1 MGGNMLSMEKILIP
15 IDGSDSSLEA
25 LVYAGTFASEFN
37 ITVYL
42 MTVIEPHHCIYDVY
56 AEQITLTHR
65 VSESTA
71 ILNQRLLETE
81 KKARK
86 LGIPNIILRRC
97 FGLPCEKIIEVATKE
112 KIDLIVMGTH
122 ARTGIAHFL
131 IGSVTEKVIRTAP
144 CPVLVIRPNI
154 HGLVDNINVAA
165 RAQFNKDFK
174 PNAAH

>member
-1 MGGNMLSMEKILIP
+1 MLSIKKILIP

-25 LVYAGTFASEFN
+25 LVYAGNFASESN

-42 MTVIEPHHCIYDVY
+42 MTVTEPLHSIYDVY
-56 AEQITLTHR
+56 AEQVTLTHR
-65 VSESTA
+65 VSEATTL
-71 ILNQRLLETE
+71 LNQRLSDTE

-86 LGIPNIILRRC
+86 LGILNIILRKC
-97 FGLPCEKIIEVATKE
+97 FGTPCEKIIEVATKE

-131 IGSVTEKVIRTAP
+131 IGSITESVIKTAP

-154 HGLVDNINVAA
+154 HGLLDDISLSVK
-165 RAQFNKDFK
+165 AQSTKDFK
-174 PNAAH
+174 PNVVH